1 MNNSQIELIVFD
13 LDGTLVSS
21 HKTIYYS
28 MIKAF
33 EDLNISH
40 NIPEGEFNECI
51 GLHFID
57 IFEKYKVDVPDF
69 EKFIKIYKAYYFEFI
84 DRSEFYPNVD
94 EAIEKLK
101 SANYKIALLTTKIQ
115 DQADK
120 ILQHFEIDRQ
130 FDFIMGRRPNIA
142 NKPSPEPLQ
151 FICDELKIDT
161 SKTMMVGDS
170 EMDIRC
176 GNSAGATTVGVT
188 YGYRSAEQVRNENP
202 DFVINEIKE
211 ILELF

>member
-33 EDLNISH
+33 EDLNILH
-40 NIPEGEFNECI
+40 NIPEREFNECI

-57 IFEKYKVDVPDF
+57 IFEKYKVDVSDF
-69 EKFIKIYKAYYFEFI
+69 EEFLSIYKAYYFEFI
-84 DRSEFYPNVD
+84 DKSEFYPDV
-94 EAIEKLK
+94 EETIEKLK
-101 SANYKIALLTTKIQ
+101 SQNYKIGLLTTKIQ
-115 DQADK
+115 DQADRILRYFK
-120 ILQHFEIDRQ
+120 IDHHFN
-130 FDFIMGRRPNIA
+130 FIMGRRPNIA

-151 FICDELKIDT
+151 FICSEMKIDT

-188 YGYRSAEQVRNENP
+188 YGYRSEEQVRNENP